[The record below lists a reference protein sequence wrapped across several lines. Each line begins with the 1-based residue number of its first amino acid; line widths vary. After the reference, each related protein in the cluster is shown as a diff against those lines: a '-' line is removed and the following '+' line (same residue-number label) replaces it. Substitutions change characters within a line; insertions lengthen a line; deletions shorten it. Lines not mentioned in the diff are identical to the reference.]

1 MTRRTRVVGWIVIL
15 VAVVAGIVWW
25 QYAKLGRGLRT
36 MPAGTA
42 GDVLISSLSKEVLAP
57 GVDGTISQSSLQEP
71 LLDQYRK
78 NPEVIR
84 QRYRL
89 VMTWVHARRIFKAI
103 GQDPSFKDE
112 MVSSA
117 SLLSIPAADRADGWG
132 NPYCI
137 FAGPDQM
144 TFLSSGGDA
153 ALNCESLR
161 QTAEQAAT
169 TSTDSR
175 LTKDGSLL
183 VAVYKREGDRLLGKV
198 SALQSNL

>member
-1 MTRRTRVVGWIVIL
+1 MTRRTRLVGWIVIL

-42 GDVLISSLSKEVLAP
+42 GEVLISSLSKEVLAP
-57 GVDGTISQSSLQEP
+57 GVDGTISQSSPHGP

-78 NPEVIR
+78 NPEVVR

-89 VMTWVHARRIFKAI
+89 VMTWVHASRIFKAI
-103 GQDPSFKDE
+103 GQDPSFKDK

-117 SLLSIPAADRADGWG
+117 SLPSIPAADRADGWG

-153 ALNCESLR
+153 ALNCDSLR
-161 QTAEQAAT
+161 QTAEQAA
-169 TSTDSR
+169 SVSKDSR
-175 LTKDGSLL
+175 LTKDGNLL
-183 VAVYKREGDRLLGKV
+183 VAVYKRDGDPLLSKV
-198 SALQSNL
+198 SALQSRP

>member
-1 MTRRTRVVGWIVIL
+1 MTKRTRLVGLIVIL
-15 VAVVAGIVWW
+15 VIVVAGIVWW

-42 GDVLISSLSKEVLAP
+42 GEVLISSLSKEVLAP
-57 GVDGTISQSSLQEP
+57 GVDGTAQGAGP

-78 NPEVIR
+78 NPELIR

-89 VMTWVHARRIFKAI
+89 VMTWVHASKIFKAI

-117 SLLSIPAADRADGWG
+117 SLPKIPAADRADGWG

-137 FAGPDQM
+137 FAGPDEM

-175 LTKDGSLL
+175 LTKDGNLL
-183 VAVYKREGDRLLGKV
+183 VAVYKREGDRLLSKV
-198 SALQSNL
+198 SALQSSL